1 MSCAVFYQCTKT
13 KKEDIERSQYMI
25 YQNKVQIENNYEIY
39 RRRQAIVEHPMVWSK
54 DNGAFIKL
62 WPRKPLNT
70 PLPMW
75 SLQLTICVEFL
86 I

>member
-1 MSCAVFYQCTKT
+1 
-13 KKEDIERSQYMI
+13 
-25 YQNKVQIENNYEIY
+25 
-39 RRRQAIVEHPMVWSK
+39 VEHPYGIIK
-54 DNGAFIKL
+54 DNGAFIIL

-75 SLQLTICVEFL
+75 DWSLQLTICVEFL